1 MAQQRETTTDR
12 LVSVIAS
19 IKLEHRSGQ
28 LIVKRG
34 EGPTLEEGTLTFVQG
49 QVTQARAGRRIGSD
63 AFNWLSTWKQA
74 RYIFT
79 PAASGG
85 EISKTS
91 TSVPASPSSNG
102 AMISPDAPATWA
114 DMDRLKPMHLR
125 TPGYEVPHVMVNLS
139 AAIARIDQ
147 VNLSRSYRRLY
158 MLIDGHRSVVELVSL
173 IGKSVEEVRT
183 MLQTLE
189 RLGVIRIINLP
200 PTES

>member
-1 MAQQRETTTDR
+1 VAQQRETTTDR
-12 LVSVIAS
+12 LVSVITS
-19 IKLEHRSGQ
+19 IKLERQSGQ

-79 PAASGG
+79 PATSGR
-85 EISKTS
+85 EISKTF
-91 TSVPASPSSNG
+91 TSVPAVPSSNG
-102 AMISPDAPATWA
+102 ATISPDTPTTWA
-114 DMDRLKPMHLR
+114 DMDRSKQMYLR

-158 MLIDGHRSVVELVSL
+158 MLIDAHRSVDELASL
-173 IGKSVEEVRT
+173 IGKSGEEVRT

-189 RLGVIRIINLP
+189 RLGVIRIIILP
-200 PTES
+200 PTEP